1 MAGLGRALEDKENLP
16 DTPAWGMGSRVR
28 VRAHKRTRKRAGE
41 LEK

>member
-16 DTPAWGMGSRVR
+16 DTPAWGVVYVYEYISVQG
-28 VRAHKRTRKRAGE
+28 TRKRAGE